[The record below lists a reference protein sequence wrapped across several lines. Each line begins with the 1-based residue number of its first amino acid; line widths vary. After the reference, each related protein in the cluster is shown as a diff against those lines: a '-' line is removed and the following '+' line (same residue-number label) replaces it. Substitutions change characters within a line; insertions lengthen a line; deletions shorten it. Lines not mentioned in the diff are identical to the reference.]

1 MVNVA
6 KSLLVQKRGIRQL
19 SGLLTTKVPVAPT
32 LKGASS
38 LRRFYAGLYDR
49 VFEKNKSNL
58 EKYYKALEAYICT
71 LSTYDKMPSDSTFN
85 EGLHYKNMYKKSRVL
100 RYFFDIIENDN
111 KEPVDMSD
119 LTIEHILPETLS
131 NQSWHEGNYD

>member
-1 MVNVA
+1 MSICFTFSVCLLEPTIFLSSS
-6 KSLLVQKRGIRQL
+6 KSPSSI
-19 SGLLTTKVPVAPT
+19 S
-32 LKGASS
+32 SS

-85 EGLHYKNMYKKSRVL
+85 EGLHYKNMYKSIKG
-100 RYFFDIIENDN
+100 I
-111 KEPVDMSD
+111 
-119 LTIEHILPETLS
+119 
-131 NQSWHEGNYD
+131 

>member
-1 MVNVA
+1 M
-6 KSLLVQKRGIRQL
+6 KHYIDPSLTFTPNELYNYVEEFKYSSEYKRLV
-19 SGLLTTKVPVAPT
+19 
-32 LKGASS
+32 
-38 LRRFYAGLYDR
+38 
-49 VFEKNKSNL
+49 NL

-111 KEPVDMSD
+111 KEPEVTVVWSPA
-119 LTIEHILPETLS
+119 LVL
-131 NQSWHEGNYD
+131 YDFL